1 MLGGGKS
8 KIAFLR
14 RLVAECAW
22 YSQHQETTSP
32 RLSELHCHETPSDFE
47 VIPKSSGSYS
57 DFWCGASEYSRRVKG
72 ASWTDRIYVVQ
83 GRSTSVTTG
92 RRSAV
97 QYTLSPVEV
106 GVAPPPQGWLALGI
120 KPGDSMSVQQ
130 AHSYCMQVPVARI

>member
-1 MLGGGKS
+1 MKNTL
-8 KIAFLR
+8 IAFGLTVTL
-14 RLVAECAW
+14 LVPLSVEAF
-22 YSQHQETTSP
+22 TTARGVRVNP
-32 RLSELHCHETPSDFE
+32 VDDLVFE